1 MAVTKDKID
10 AYNVLVEK
18 IKNYDKAKLQE
29 MQLVP
34 CKESNEVNFWA
45 YWQGGREHLDAD
57 VLLVGQDWG
66 TIDYKAEPIAEAV
79 THNPD
84 ELEGFCYMDKNNN
97 LTNQHICELLKV
109 MYPGVD
115 FMSDCN
121 TQKQLFFTNFVPWYR
136 EQGAKISGGY
146 DKRWGEASS
155 ELFKDLVAIIQPKVI
170 LCLGQKTYNGVC
182 DALNIQ
188 ETKRGKSFSAIIEQ
202 GCHEAILDDCK
213 IQVFPLM
220 HPGYWG
226 TRTRALDL
234 QKKDWEIIKSKL
246 DEMI

>member
-66 TIDYKAEPIAEAV
+66 AIDYKAEPVAEAV

-84 ELEGFCYMDKNNN
+84 KLEGFCYMHDNNN
-97 LTNQHICELLKV
+97 LTNQHICDLLKV
-109 MYPGVD
+109 MYPDVN
-115 FMSDCN
+115 FMGDCN

-146 DKRWGEASS
+146 DRRWGEASS
-155 ELFKDLVAIIQPKVI
+155 ELFKDLVSIIHPKVI
-170 LCLGQKTYNGVC
+170 MCLGQKTYNGVC
-182 DALNIQ
+182 DALNIHDA
-188 ETKRGKSFSAIIEQ
+188 KRGKSFSAIIEQ
-202 GCHEAILDDCK
+202 GCHEAIVDDCK

-226 TRTRALDL
+226 TNARPLEQ
-234 QKKDWEIIKSKL
+234 QKEDWKIVKAKL
-246 DEMI
+246 DEML